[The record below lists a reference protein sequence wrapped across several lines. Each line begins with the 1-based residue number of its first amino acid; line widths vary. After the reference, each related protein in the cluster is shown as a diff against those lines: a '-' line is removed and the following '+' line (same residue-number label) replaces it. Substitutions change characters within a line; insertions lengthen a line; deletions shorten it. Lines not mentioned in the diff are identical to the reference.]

1 MQGRGRARRLRC
13 FATPSRLAMR
23 WAVPRFLAC
32 YFFAGFANCRAGLP
46 LFVPRTQKRSA
57 EKVLLHAD
65 LG

>member
-1 MQGRGRARRLRC
+1 
-13 FATPSRLAMR
+13 MR